1 MNQPIELEGTH
12 YMKDAQGALM
22 PVSLIRPAD
31 LLEDEMVRKIMC
43 VAKDLSVEIER
54 FNNDPSTDLDDLDH
68 LDDETVCKIMGF
80 AKELSSKIAYFNRH
94 TIGDLIDFDI
104 LLAQKYGAWWRGKKG
119 NCTYTSFDGLQ
130 RIEMRLEKHVDLG
143 LGLRFARILLEE
155 CLNEW
160 GAGECLNN
168 WGADARPEIR
178 AIITRAFNTDK
189 EGKVNRGEIFMLL
202 RLDID
207 DPRWNEAMR
216 AIREAIRVT
225 TSKEYVRFYERD
237 SLESAWRAVTIDL
250 AKT

>member
-12 YMKDAQGALM
+12 YMKDSKGALV

-31 LLEDEMVRKIMC
+31 LLE
-43 VAKDLSVEIER
+43 
-54 FNNDPSTDLDDLDH
+54 
-68 LDDETVCKIMGF
+68 DETVCKIMGF
-80 AKELSSKIAYFNRH
+80 AKELSARIARFNSH
-94 TIGDLIDFDI
+94 TIADLSAFDN
-104 LLAQKYGAWWRGKKG
+104 LLAQEYGVERRGKKG
-119 NCTYTSFDGLQ
+119 NCTYTSVDGLQ
-130 RIEMRLEKHVDLG
+130 RIEMQVQTSVDLG
-143 LGLRFARILLEE
+143 LELRFAKHLVEE

-160 GAGECLNN
+160 DADECLNK

-178 AIITRAFNTDK
+178 AIITRAFDAGK
-189 EGKVNRGEIFMLL
+189 EGKVDRSELFLLL

-237 SLESAWRAVTIDL
+237 TLEHPWRPVIIDV

>member
-12 YMKDAQGALM
+12 YMKDSKGALV

-31 LLEDEMVRKIMC
+31 LLEDETVR
-43 VAKDLSVEIER
+43 
-54 FNNDPSTDLDDLDH
+54 
-68 LDDETVCKIMGF
+68 KIMGF
-80 AKELSSKIAYFNRH
+80 AKELSARVARFNNH
-94 TIGDLIDFDI
+94 TIADLSAFDN
-104 LLAQKYGAWWRGKKG
+104 LLAQEYGVERRGKKG
-119 NCTYTSFDGLQ
+119 NCTYQSFDGLQ
-130 RIEMRLEKHVDLG
+130 RIKVQVQESFDFGPQLQIAKS
-143 LGLRFARILLEE
+143 LLDE

-160 GAGECLNN
+160 S
-168 WGADARPEIR
+168 ADARPEIR

-237 SLESAWRAVTIDL
+237 SLEHPWRAVTIDL